1 MADNQ
6 WKRFMRSIKGKVV
19 FAFILAC
26 VALFLAWNVSKGAFN
41 EMLGAVENISAP
53 NDKLRIVND
62 LSRRVSQLD
71 QMQRMQVLRNGGSN
85 DNFFNET
92 RSINRSIDT
101 LQGFYQND
109 RVQLWRLKSLRKLLR
124 DRDKLFMNYLQVREK
139 LVNNKLFSAQVEVLN
154 DLVDKNVKADSAA
167 VTTEK
172 KISTTIVYPQ
182 NNEDRRGFFGKLFG
196 KKKKPADTAYKVV
209 SEQLNIEKDTVAQAI
224 KDSIMTSMTQAVSRI
239 EKNQLRKSAQFIN
252 QEVVLANANT
262 KLITQILSILK
273 QVENEVV
280 SQIEYNNTHAKAV
293 VNTSV
298 EKISMI
304 MLGFFLITLI
314 LVALILIDISRSNRY
329 RKELE
334 EAKEIAEY
342 HSMAKQRFLSNM
354 SHEIRTPLQSIIGYA
369 ELIRQ
374 QEHPRRNHIEAIY
387 QSSGHLVQ
395 IVDEVLDYNRI
406 ISGKFTF
413 TNSVFNMLE
422 VMTEVASVV
431 RFQAE
436 KKQLRLELKANFSPQ
451 LYVNGDAFRLK
462 QVLYNLL
469 GNAIKFTDEGYVRL
483 AVSSV
488 MQGERLNFT
497 FRVADTGMGMA
508 PADLQKIFNEF
519 EQADNNQTQI
529 GTGLGLTIS
538 KQLVEAQGGSIHVSS
553 RLGKGS
559 QFIFHLS
566 FAVAAAPE
574 KHHPENAHLPVL
586 KAGTEMVWVVDD
598 DSFILE
604 MCSLMLTKH
613 NISHRSF
620 NSPQQVLDAAWTEDV
635 KYILMDIRMPGMSGI
650 ELCKA
655 LRAKLPAE
663 VQIFALTAQVI
674 PQERES
680 ILAAGFNGIVKKPF
694 KEHELIEILDFG
706 EEETVSEEIDMRSLE
721 QMTFGDKDQLARI
734 LELFTDDTYND
745 INSLKQLL
753 ENYSDEVLEQIAITV
768 HRMAGRTAQI
778 GAKTLAADLRAAEL
792 ELNKADTLNNMH
804 TNKLLALIIR
814 LQHLREQIR
823 REYLHS
829 AEV

>member
-1 MADNQ
+1 MAENH

-19 FAFILAC
+19 FAFLLAC
-26 VALFLAWNVSKGAFN
+26 VALFLAWSVSRGAFD
-41 EMLGAVENISAP
+41 EMLDAVENISAP

-62 LSRRVSQLD
+62 LSRRVAQLD
-71 QMQRMQVLRNGGSN
+71 QMQRMQVLRNGGEH
-85 DNFFNET
+85 DKFFKET
-92 RSINRSIDT
+92 RRINKSIDT

-124 DRDKLFMNYLQVREK
+124 ERDKLFMNYLQVREK

-154 DLVDKNVKADSAA
+154 ELVDKNAKADSAA

-172 KISTTIVYPQ
+172 KTSTTIIYPQ

-224 KDSIMTSMTQAVSRI
+224 KDSIMESMTQAVSRI

-280 SQIEYNNTHAKAV
+280 SQIEYNNSHAKTV

-298 EKISMI
+298 KKISLI
-304 MLGFFLITLI
+304 MLAFFLITLI
-314 LVALILIDISRSNRY
+314 LVSLILADISRSNRY

-387 QSSGHLVQ
+387 QSSGHLMQ

-413 TNSVFNMLE
+413 TNAVFNMLE
-422 VMTEVASVV
+422 VLNEVASVV

-436 KKQLRLELKANFSPQ
+436 KKKLKLELKANFSPRV
-451 LYVNGDAFRLK
+451 YVDGDAFRLK

-469 GNAIKFTDEGYVRL
+469 GNAIKFTDEGSVRL
-483 AVSSV
+483 AVTCV
-488 MQGERLNFT
+488 TQGGRLNFT

-508 PADLQKIFNEF
+508 PSDLQKIFNEF
-519 EQADNNQTQI
+519 EQADNNRTQI

-553 RLGKGS
+553 RLGRGS

-566 FAVAAAPE
+566 FPVAAEPE
-574 KHHPENAHLPVL
+574 KHHQHTAPPVL

-598 DSFILE
+598 DNFILE
-604 MCSLMLTKH
+604 MCSLMLTRH

-620 NSPQQVLDAAWTEDV
+620 NSAQQVLDAAWTEDV

-655 LRAKLPAE
+655 LRAKLPGE
-663 VQIFALTAQVI
+663 VQIYALTAQVI

-680 ILAAGFNGIVKKPF
+680 ILASGFNGIVKKPF
-694 KEHELIEILDFG
+694 KEHELIEIFDF
-706 EEETVSEEIDMRSLE
+706 EDNDVTNEDIDLRTLE

-734 LELFTDDTYND
+734 LELFTEDTFND

-753 ENYSDEVLEQIAITV
+753 ENYSDELLEQIALTV

-778 GAKTLAADLRAAEL
+778 GAKPLAADLRATEL
-792 ELNKADTLNNMH
+792 ELNKADTMTNTLS
-804 TNKLLALIIR
+804 NKLLALIVR
-814 LQHLREQIR
+814 LQQLREQIR
-823 REYLHS
+823 RDYLHN

>member
-26 VALFLAWNVSKGAFN
+26 VALFLAWNVSRGAFS
-41 EMLGAVENISAP
+41 EMLAAVENISTP
-53 NDKLRIVND
+53 NNKLRIVND
-62 LSRRVSQLD
+62 LSRRVAQLD
-71 QMQRMQVLRNGGSN
+71 QMQRMQVLRNGGEHDS
-85 DNFFNET
+85 FFKET
-92 RSINRSIDT
+92 RRINRSIDT
-101 LQGFYQND
+101 LQGYYQND

-124 DRDKLFMNYLQVREK
+124 ERDKLFMNYLQVREK

-154 DLVDKNVKADSAA
+154 DLVDKNAQADSAA

-172 KISTTIVYPQ
+172 KVSTTIVYPQ

-224 KDSIMTSMTQAVSRI
+224 KDSIMESMTQAVARI
-239 EKNQLRKSAQFIN
+239 EKSQLRKSAQFIN
-252 QEVVLANANT
+252 QEVVLAKANT
-262 KLITQILSILK
+262 KIITQILSILK

-280 SQIEYNNTHAKAV
+280 SQIEYNNAHAKTV

-298 EKISMI
+298 KKISLI
-304 MLGFFLITLI
+304 ILGFFLITLI

-334 EAKEIAEY
+334 EAKETAEY

-387 QSSGHLVQ
+387 QSSGHLMQ

-413 TNSVFNMLE
+413 TNAAFNMLE
-422 VMTEVASVV
+422 VLNEVASVV

-436 KKQLRLELKANFSPQ
+436 KKRLKLELKANFTPEM
-451 LYVNGDAFRLK
+451 YVNGDAFRLK

-469 GNAIKFTDEGYVRL
+469 GNAIKFTEQGSVQL
-483 AVSSV
+483 IVSCARHS
-488 MQGERLNFT
+488 ERANFT
-497 FRVADTGMGMA
+497 FRVDDTGMGMA

-519 EQADNNQTQI
+519 EQADNNRTQI

-538 KQLVEAQGGSIHVSS
+538 KQLVEAQGGNIQVNSK
-553 RLGKGS
+553 LGKGS
-559 QFIFHLS
+559 SFIFHLS
-566 FAVAAAPE
+566 FPIVAAPE
-574 KHHPENAHLPVL
+574 KHHQHHTPALLNT
-586 KAGTEMVWVVDD
+586 GTDVVWIVDD
-598 DSFILE
+598 DNFILE

-620 NSPQQVLDAAWTEDV
+620 NSAQQVLDANWTSDV

-650 ELCKA
+650 ELCKL
-655 LRAKLPAE
+655 LRQKLPHE
-663 VQIFALTAQVI
+663 VHLYALTAQVI

-680 ILAAGFNGIVKKPF
+680 ILAAGFNGILKKPF
-694 KEHELIEILDFG
+694 KEHELIEILDLD
-706 EEETVSEEIDMRSLE
+706 EELVIPAEAIDISNLE
-721 QMTFGDKDQLARI
+721 KMTFGDKEQLARI
-734 LELFTDDTYND
+734 LELFTEDTLND
-745 INSLKQLL
+745 INSLKRLL
-753 ENYSDEVLEQIAITV
+753 ENYTDEALEEIAITV

-778 GAKTLAADLRAAEL
+778 GVKNLAADLRSAEL
-792 ELNKADTLNNMH
+792 ELNKADTLTNAH
-804 TNKLLALIIR
+804 TNRLLALIIR
-814 LQHLREQIR
+814 LQQVREQIR
-823 REYLHS
+823 RDYLHN